1 MEVIGKFILNL
12 IADGIATLIHDIF
25 VALLTVIMDFV
36 SKMIVSLWDDS
47 IISAIVSCSSWIAMG
62 VFAIGCILMLY
73 DILEARS
80 EEKTVYMSSVTKNFV
95 SGLAFALFG
104 AKLVHVMTKAIL
116 SLIQLLRLSDAVTN
130 FEGTEYAASLTDL
143 WMSPEVTINRSLLE
157 SVVCFFIVVIGSGV
171 FIYKITLRF
180 VQFITLIAMVPLY
193 ETSILRGD
201 QTAFSGWFRQAMA
214 VGLTFFFEYFF
225 YALAI
230 TLLMS
235 TGIASTFLGMGCLLG
250 MGGVSRTLDKY
261 GLSSA
266 GPHINPTGVAYF
278 AGAVK
283 GLMK

>member
-12 IADGIATLIHDIF
+12 IADSIASLIHDIF

-62 VFAIGCILMLY
+62 VFAVGCILMLY

-80 EEKTVYMSSVTKNFV
+80 EEKAVYMSAVTKNFV

-104 AKLVHVMTKAIL
+104 PKLVHVMTKAIL
-116 SLIQLLRLSDAVTN
+116 SLIQLLKLSDSVTN
-130 FEGTEYAASLTDL
+130 FEGTEYANSLTNLWLSPDL
-143 WMSPEVTINRSLLE
+143 VVGSSLLE
-157 SVVCFFIVVIGSGV
+157 SVICFFIVVIGSGV

-193 ETSILRGD
+193 ETSVLRGD

-235 TGIASTFLGMGCLLG
+235 TGIAKTFLGMGCLLG

-283 GLMK
+283 GLLK

>member
-1 MEVIGKFILNL
+1 M
-12 IADGIATLIHDIF
+12 
-25 VALLTVIMDFV
+25 
-36 SKMIVSLWDDS
+36 
-47 IISAIVSCSSWIAMG
+47 
-62 VFAIGCILMLY
+62 
-73 DILEARS
+73 
-80 EEKTVYMSSVTKNFV
+80 
-95 SGLAFALFG
+95 
-104 AKLVHVMTKAIL
+104 
-116 SLIQLLRLSDAVTN
+116 
-130 FEGTEYAASLTDL
+130 
-143 WMSPEVTINRSLLE
+143 E
-157 SVVCFFIVVIGSGV
+157 SVVCFLIVVIGSGV

-193 ETSILRGD
+193 ETSVLRGD

-235 TGIASTFLGMGCLLG
+235 TGIANTFLGMGCLLG

-283 GLMK
+283 GLLK